1 MTQKIL
7 MLGLAVLMVACGQE
21 QADTPMP
28 EEQISEQGAE
38 PILGQILGQGM
49 EQEQEQAPRQGFLS
63 AAPDV
68 PLAPQL
74 IEKPEQALIFDK
86 AEGRIITMEAVFI
99 APYADSDGVAV
110 LDFYRNVLPNLGW
123 QSPSDG
129 WQRPDR
135 LDFARGHE
143 SLSVQIEVGRV
154 VFILRPL

>member
-1 MTQKIL
+1 MTQKIFT
-7 MLGLAVLMVACGQE
+7 LGLVVLLAACGQE
-21 QADTPMP
+21 QATPTAQGEPAMP
-28 EEQISEQGAE
+28 DAQIEQI
-38 PILGQILGQGM
+38 GQVGQVG
-49 EQEQEQAPRQGFLS
+49 QRLDLQQGFLS
-63 AAPDV
+63 AAPDI

-74 IEKPEQALIFDK
+74 VEKIEQALIFDK

-99 APYADSDGVAV
+99 APNGHAEGAAV